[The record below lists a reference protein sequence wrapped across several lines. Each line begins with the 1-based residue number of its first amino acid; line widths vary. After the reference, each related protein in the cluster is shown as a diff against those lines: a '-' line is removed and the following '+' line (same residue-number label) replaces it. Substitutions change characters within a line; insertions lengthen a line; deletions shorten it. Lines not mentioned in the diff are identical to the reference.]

1 MIKTFLLGLIVPLFL
16 FASCQ
21 QAATDSTS
29 KSNEA
34 SSIDSLTRQGKTP
47 LAAENYASNNYAEIG
62 WELMKN
68 EGFGALKLGIINTN
82 ILQLLGSPDSTTTEV
97 YWGADGAYHS
107 DWIYTEKG
115 IRVGLSRIG
124 EDSSEESLKMMD
136 RISIYAP
143 CELTTQRGIGINAS
157 IEEVKQA
164 YQKAIES
171 TELQDDYL
179 VAGSAYGGLVFTFKD
194 DRVAAIFLGASAEW

>member
-1 MIKTFLLGLIVPLFL
+1 MDKTFLLALILPLVL

-21 QAATDSTS
+21 QAGKDSTS
-29 KSNEA
+29 NPKEA
-34 SSIDSLTRQGKTP
+34 SAIDSLKTNGKTP

-62 WELMKN
+62 WELMEK
-68 EGFGALKLGIINTN
+68 EGFGELKLGMVNTAL
-82 ILQLLGSPDSTTTEV
+82 IKLLGSPDSTTAEV
-97 YWGADGAYHS
+97 FWGADGAYHS

-124 EDSSEESLKMMD
+124 EDSSEESLKMTD

-164 YQKAIES
+164 YQKAIEN
-171 TELQDDYL
+171 TELQDGYL
-179 VAGSAYGGLVFTFKD
+179 VAGSAYGGLVFKFKN
-194 DRVAAIFLGASAEW
+194 DRVEELFLGASAE